1 MKVMDGIDQS
11 SLGSIRFA
19 SKGTH
24 QVWQIKR
31 NMLSPAYTTRGKDIP
46 AAKPTKINLKIR
58 EAT

>member
-11 SLGSIRFA
+11 GLGSIWFA

-24 QVWQIKR
+24 QVWQIRR

-46 AAKPTKINLKIR
+46 VAKPI
-58 EAT
+58 